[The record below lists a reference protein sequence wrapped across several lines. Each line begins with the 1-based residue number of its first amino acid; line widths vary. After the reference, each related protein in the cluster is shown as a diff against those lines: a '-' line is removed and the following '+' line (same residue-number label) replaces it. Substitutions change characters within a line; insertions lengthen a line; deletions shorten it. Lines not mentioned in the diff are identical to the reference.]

1 MNDKFRTFCGTP
13 IVDVVE
19 YIQEYILNNNDVEIL
34 IGCDS
39 QRHAERQVYGVV
51 IVLYHK
57 GRGGHVLWRKYV
69 EKYEPVLQLKLI
81 NEVWKSVEVAEFL
94 REKGLPKPTFID
106 IDLNPDPKFD
116 SNKTLRQAIGIVE
129 GMGYKVRSKHKGALA
144 YSAADH
150 LVRK

>member
-94 REKGLPKPTFID
+94 KENNLPAPTFID
-106 IDLNPDPKFD
+106 IDLNPDPRYA
-116 SNKTLRQAIGIVE
+116 SNTSLRECIGLVT
-129 GMGYKVRSKHKGALA
+129 GMGYNVRTKHNGALA
-144 YSAADH
+144 YCVADH
-150 LVRK
+150 LVRR